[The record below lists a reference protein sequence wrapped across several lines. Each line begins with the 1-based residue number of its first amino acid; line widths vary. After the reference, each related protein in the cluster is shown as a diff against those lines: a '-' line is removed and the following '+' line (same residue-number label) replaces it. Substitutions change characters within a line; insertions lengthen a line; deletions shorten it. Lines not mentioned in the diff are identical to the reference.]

1 MNASLETA
9 ASESKRPQ
17 LILVGLTLAALL
29 PFLNK
34 AFHIDD
40 PLFLWMADQIRKS
53 PFDPYGFSVNWSMS
67 PKPFWQEMP
76 NPPLCSYWIALVQS
90 ILGSSE
96 LSLHFAFLIWPVLSI
111 TATFAIARRFCR
123 EPFRAALLTLFS
135 PVFLV
140 SATNLMCDVML
151 MALYLWSI
159 ELWIRG
165 LDSVLR
171 HIEVSAFPLIGQSD
185 RYLGAVALFWEAPA

>member
-1 MNASLETA
+1 TPNRRKRLRSSRRRRHHVSFQRVKPTGMNASLETA

-96 LSLHFAFLIWPVLSI
+96 LSLHFAFLIWPLFSLI
-111 TATFAIARRFCR
+111 STFAIARRFCR
-123 EPFRAALLTLFS
+123 EPFRVAVMTLLF
-135 PVFLV
+135 PVFLL
-140 SATNLMCDVML
+140 SATNLMLVVML
-151 MALYLWSI
+151 MSC
-159 ELWIRG
+159 
-165 LDSVLR
+165 
-171 HIEVSAFPLIGQSD
+171 
-185 RYLGAVALFWEAPA
+185 